1 MKYHTVKGGHAL
13 FSSRAIAVR
22 PFQKGAECRIHAAI
36 ILSRWMFTRLL
47 FATLLLFALFK
58 KANRALRY
66 SAIFG
71 PLADFIILSALLGMN
86 GTGRG

>member
-1 MKYHTVKGGHAL
+1 
-13 FSSRAIAVR
+13 
-22 PFQKGAECRIHAAI
+22 
-36 ILSRWMFTRLL
+36 MFKRLL

-86 GTGRG
+86 GGGRG